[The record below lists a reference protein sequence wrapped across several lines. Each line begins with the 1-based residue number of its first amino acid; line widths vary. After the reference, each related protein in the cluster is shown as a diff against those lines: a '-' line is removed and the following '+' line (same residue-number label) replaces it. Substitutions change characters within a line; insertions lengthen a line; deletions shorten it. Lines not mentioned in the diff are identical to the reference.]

1 VRGTPKPILKRP
13 HEELM
18 CTIAAPDMRG
28 LAAGAP
34 EPASNTPDQSR
45 AMMANAL
52 QRWAC
57 VVKDAGVRQE

>member
-1 VRGTPKPILKRP
+1 
-13 HEELM
+13 M
-18 CTIAAPDMRG
+18 CTIAAPDMRER